1 MERNLNEKEIK
12 KASELIEYLNKQG
25 TEITTITAYRGGKFL
40 PYVIRDGVGFGDD
53 FNILPGEGYFV
64 LTHSS
69 GEFIFTGTKVKDG
82 LEVQLYQG
90 WNLVNIYNSEVESY
104 SGFDILKKMR
114 EQSVGADILSKWE
127 DGMYTNIVSE
137 ESGEYGT
144 DFNVYQSR
152 GYFVRVTGESGQF
165 TPN

>member
-1 MERNLNEKEIK
+1 M
-12 KASELIEYLNKQG
+12 
-25 TEITTITAYRGGKFL
+25 
-40 PYVIRDGVGFGDD
+40 
-53 FNILPGEGYFV
+53 
-64 LTHSS
+64 
-69 GEFIFTGTKVKDG
+69 
-82 LEVQLYQG
+82 
-90 WNLVNIYNSEVESY
+90 NIYNSDVESY
-104 SGFDILKKMR
+104 SCLVILKIMG
-114 EQSVGADILSKWE
+114 EQSVGADSLSTWE